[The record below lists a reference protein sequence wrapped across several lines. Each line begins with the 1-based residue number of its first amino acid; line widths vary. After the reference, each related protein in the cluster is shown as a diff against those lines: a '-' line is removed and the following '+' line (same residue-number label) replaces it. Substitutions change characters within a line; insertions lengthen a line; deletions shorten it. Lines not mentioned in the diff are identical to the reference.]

1 MIKFNLDDILQQQG
15 KTVYWL
21 SKQTG
26 ISQNSLG
33 KIAKNETT
41 GINFDTLEKICLAL
55 DVDISDILKL
65 VKWF

>member
-65 VKWF
+65 VK